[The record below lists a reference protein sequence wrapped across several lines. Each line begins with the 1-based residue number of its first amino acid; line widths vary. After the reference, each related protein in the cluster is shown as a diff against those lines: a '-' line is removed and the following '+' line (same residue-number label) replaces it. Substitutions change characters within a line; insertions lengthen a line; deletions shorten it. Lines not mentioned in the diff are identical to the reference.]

1 MARWKGRE
9 GGWRAG
15 DRPLQ
20 RVRGWRRLWGG
31 AAAGGHHG
39 EAEGEGGR
47 METEMTYG
55 THNKG
60 TLVFL
65 SFSLFY
71 PVGKYNFN

>member
-20 RVRGWRRLWGG
+20 EGAGLAAAVGG

-47 METEMTYG
+47 MEMEMTCG

-65 SFSLFY
+65 SFSLLS
-71 PVGKYNFN
+71 GWKI